1 MAIRL
6 LFYYY
11 NKGKLRQTKADI
23 GNNRKEVLLPLV
35 KLFVMNHYVNS
46 YSVTQL
52 ATGNHNYYGNA
63 IKETKRMSLVY
74 APGTSLNMNDNRVE
88 KESKVLVMQDVKFGD
103 EYRMERLD
111 RLIKPHLD
119 KEGREA
125 WDTMV
130 E

>member
-1 MAIRL
+1 MADSLASKMIEDGVSLDEDFIKITKRFTGVEFSSKEL
-6 LFYYY
+6 GQMHIN
-11 NKGKLRQTKADI
+11 NKGKLRQTKSDI

-74 APGTSLNMNDNRVE
+74 APGTSLNMNDNHLKRV
-88 KESKVLVMQDVKFGD
+88 
-103 EYRMERLD
+103 
-111 RLIKPHLD
+111 
-119 KEGREA
+119 
-125 WDTMV
+125 
-130 E
+130 